1 MDWTLEVVILP
12 VSDIDRSIEF
22 YRDKVGFDLDH
33 DTKNEHMHVVQL
45 TPRGSGRPYSSSRSA
60 ARSR

>member
-12 VSDIDRSIEF
+12 VSDIDASVAF

-33 DTKNEHMHVVQL
+33 DTRIG
-45 TPRGSGRPYSSSRSA
+45 TSISSSSPREARA
-60 ARSR
+60 ARS

>member
-12 VSDIDRSIEF
+12 VSDIDRAIAF

-33 DTKNEHMHVVQL
+33 DTQRVDARGPADA
-45 TPRGSGRPYSSSRSA
+45 PRLGLLDRR
-60 ARSR
+60 R